1 MMRDKLTM
9 IKNFT
14 SVETKGD
21 VIILLKEIR
30 NIGLQIETNTSMFD
44 ALDEANAMYYSYRQE
59 AGESN
64 AKHLRNFKS
73 IVSAIEHLG
82 GTMFSD
88 EMLVTLEKEKDVKG
102 E

>member
-44 ALDEANAMYYSYRQE
+44 ALDEANAMYYSYR
-59 AGESN
+59 
-64 AKHLRNFKS
+64 
-73 IVSAIEHLG
+73 
-82 GTMFSD
+82 
-88 EMLVTLEKEKDVKG
+88 
-102 E
+102 